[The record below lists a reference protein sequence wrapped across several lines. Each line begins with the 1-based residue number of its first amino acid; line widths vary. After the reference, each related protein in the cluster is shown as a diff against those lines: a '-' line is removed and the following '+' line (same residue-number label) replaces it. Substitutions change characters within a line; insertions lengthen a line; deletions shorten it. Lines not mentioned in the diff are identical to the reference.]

1 MTEAAVSPFLAT
13 DIPLRATLIAGYDAK
28 AGASVRALL
37 HIDATNLTFTP
48 DQATGTRMAKVD
60 VVGIV
65 VDEWG
70 VPLSQ
75 RASHFTATL
84 DSNADDRVLQAGI
97 VYSLIVPVK
106 RAGGFQVRF
115 AVRDEASG
123 ALGAASEF
131 VEIPEVKKGGLALS
145 GVVLGEESQAVA
157 TPGDEMATMA
167 RISSPALRVFA
178 PGTRLVYT
186 YEIYNA
192 AVPVD
197 TTVTVWRDGRPLFQ
211 RAAGHSDAAA
221 KAPAHQSRRRHPT
234 RPAHATR
241 RLRLPGIRRHATHW
255 AEQAKD
261 GDAMDEFRS
270 ARHALRPDTTTMARR
285 RDGAMELK
293 KQSLRPSCHL

>member
-1 MTEAAVSPFLAT
+1 M
-13 DIPLRATLIAGYDAK
+13 
-28 AGASVRALL
+28 
-37 HIDATNLTFTP
+37 TFTP

-84 DSNADDRVLQAGI
+84 DSTADDRVLQAGI

-192 AVPVD
+192 SMPVD
-197 TTVTVWRDGRPLFQ
+197 TTVTVWRNGRPYFSAPPATLTPLPKPQ
-211 RAAGHSDAAA
+211 PTKAAGGIQLGGRMPPGDYVFQVSAVT
-221 KAPAHQSRRRHPT
+221 QPT
-234 RPAHATR
+234 GRSKP
-241 RLRLPGIRRHATHW
+241 
-255 AEQAKD
+255 ED
-261 GDAMDEFRS
+261 GDALDEFRS
-270 ARHALRPDTTTMARR
+270 ACHALVSNTTTMAR
-285 RDGAMELK
+285 
-293 KQSLRPSCHL
+293 